1 MTPHASIPRARLL
14 TALLAACTAV
24 GPISTLILLP
34 ALPEIRDEFGAST
47 AATQSAVSTFL
58 VAFALGIPFA
68 GPLSDRYGRRPL
80 LLGGLLLFAL
90 GSALAAFAPT
100 LEILVAARVVQAL
113 GGAANLT
120 VARAVVGDL
129 YHDWRL
135 PKALAQLTMVMM
147 IATTIAPWVGAVVT
161 ESLGWHAPF
170 LLLLGFSSVVFVA
183 VQRLLPETRAPRAD
197 APDPAAVART
207 SLQVLR
213 NPRFVGCAID
223 SGVIYALYLGF
234 ISVAPY
240 IMSEMLDR
248 PATDFGIYI
257 LLMSAGYFLGNL
269 YVARQ
274 AQVLDMARMARIG
287 TLLQFGSAL
296 AALGFVAV
304 GLDHPLYW
312 FLPQLPLSFAQG
324 LILPHVTAVAVR
336 MVPGHAGVAS
346 SLLGFSQQLV
356 AAAVVQALGF
366 LPTDSP
372 VPMLTV
378 CAALAFVSLA
388 GMIVLRKASE
398 QGVSPR

>member
-1 MTPHASIPRARLL
+1 VTQPGPAPRARLL

-24 GPISTLILLP
+24 GPVSTLVLLP
-34 ALPEIRDEFGAST
+34 ALPEIRAEFGAST
-47 AATQSAVSTFL
+47 AATQSTVSSFL

-68 GPLSDRYGRRPL
+68 GPLSDRFGRRPL

-100 LEILVAARVVQAL
+100 LEVLVAARIIQAL

-147 IATTIAPWVGAVVT
+147 LATTIAPWLGAVVT

-170 LLLLGFSSVVFVA
+170 MLLLGFAGIVFVA
-183 VQRLLPETRAPRAD
+183 VQRLLPETRVPRAD
-197 APDPAAVART
+197 APGPAAVARA
-207 SLQVLR
+207 SLAVLR

-223 SGVIYALYLGF
+223 SGVVYALFLGF

-248 PATDFGIYI
+248 PATDFGVYV
-257 LLMSAGYFLGNL
+257 LLLSAGYFLGNL

-274 AQVLDMARMARIG
+274 AQVLDMGRIARIG
-287 TLLQFGSAL
+287 TIIQFASAL
-296 AALGFVAV
+296 VALGFVAV
-304 GLDHPLYW
+304 GFEHPLFW
-312 FLPQLPLSFAQG
+312 FAPQLPLAFAQG
-324 LILPHVTAVAVR
+324 LIIPHVTAVAVR
-336 MVPGHAGVAS
+336 MVPGQAGLAS
-346 SLLGFSQQLV
+346 SLLGFSQQFV
-356 AAAVVQALGF
+356 AAIVVQALGF
-366 LPTDSP
+366 LPTHTP
-372 VPMLTV
+372 LPMLAV
-378 CAALAFVSLA
+378 CAVLAFVSLA
-388 GMIVLRKASE
+388 GMIVLRKAAE

>member
-1 MTPHASIPRARLL
+1 MTAVPRAKLI

-24 GPISTLILLP
+24 GPVSTLILLP

-47 AATQSAVSTFL
+47 AATQSVVSSFL

-90 GSALAAFAPT
+90 GSALAAVAPT
-100 LEILVAARVVQAL
+100 LEVLVVARVIQAL

-147 IATTIAPWVGAVVT
+147 IATTVAPWLGAVVT
-161 ESLGWHAPF
+161 EALGWHAPF
-170 LLLLGFSSVVFVA
+170 VFLLGLAVLVFLA
-183 VQRLLPETRAPRAD
+183 VQQLLPETRVQRAD
-197 APDPAAVART
+197 APGLAAVGRS

-234 ISVAPY
+234 VSVAPY
-240 IMSEMLDR
+240 IMAEMLAR
-248 PATDFGIYI
+248 PATDFGVYV
-257 LLMSAGYFLGNL
+257 LLLSAGYFLGNL

-274 AQVLDMARMARIG
+274 AQVLDMARIARIG

-304 GLDHPLYW
+304 GLDHPIYW

-336 MVPGHAGVAS
+336 MVPGYAGVAS
-346 SLLGFSQQLV
+346 SLLGFAQQLV
-356 AAAVVQALGF
+356 AATVVQGLGF

-372 VPMLTV
+372 LPMLLV
-378 CAALAFVSLA
+378 CAVLAFVSLA
-388 GMIVLRKASE
+388 GMFLLRKASE
-398 QGVSPR
+398 QGV